1 MSKGDRF
8 WAIEEAKERV
18 RKADAAGEVVDSME
32 VRRALMAR
40 VSSGEITLERA
51 QEELKKIKRTGRTR
65 NDAFLGKS

>member
-8 WAIEEAKERV
+8 WSIEEARERV